1 MKRQLPY
8 TKYKNKGTKKELQ
21 ITIKSIH
28 AYKAFINRLNT
39 KLSPLPEGIF
49 FYDLVIYGRT
59 RWNV

>member
-28 AYKAFINRLNT
+28 AYKASIAT
-39 KLSPLPEGIF
+39 AKP
-49 FYDLVIYGRT
+49 
-59 RWNV
+59 